1 MAFSSNG
8 KSRFCASGDYYV
20 GWYNLQWIGS
30 CLSTDRI
37 VLIMPV
43 SSLLVVAVLI
53 LGRCSWI
60 VEQDVR
66 VAQANYHGNIEFGVE
81 QSQW

>member
-8 KSRFCASGDYYV
+8 KSRLCARGDYYV
-20 GWYNLQWIGS
+20 GWYNLQWIGL

-37 VLIMPV
+37 VLIML

-53 LGRCSWI
+53 LGQCSWI

-66 VAQANYHGNIEFGVE
+66 VAQ
-81 QSQW
+81 